1 MRAKLAWALLLAVTF
16 AAALGSPAWAQD
28 RGPAAITEIRQEASD
43 RSTRLVVECT
53 GPLAYTYYSPD
64 PLTLVVDIPE
74 MDASRVPT
82 RVNVGTKEVESVR
95 VTSMARADGRSLARL
110 EVRLASL
117 VPYQIFSKDKSLNL
131 VFERAAG
138 ADARPAEAAVAKA
151 EEPAPRPAPVSLA
164 PEPAPAAPA
173 PATVP
178 ASKVKWQPVSAAE
191 LKAIEA
197 PAPAPRLVAGPRA
210 QRILGVTQDNDSGQL
225 AFTIKAD
232 GSLRYQDFFLGNPDR
247 LVVDFVDVVSR
258 AAMRNMD
265 VN

>member
-1 MRAKLAWALLLAVTF
+1 MRAKLAWALLVVAVLLAAGPGAT
-16 AAALGSPAWAQD
+16 AWAQD
-28 RGPAAITEIRQEASD
+28 RGPAAITEIRQESAD

-131 VFERAAG
+131 VFQRA
-138 ADARPAEAAVAKA
+138 PEAAAKPVDVPVARVEA
-151 EEPAPRPAPVSLA
+151 PAVAPAPAKDPAPA
-164 PEPAPAAPA
+164 PAPAPMAAAPA
-173 PATVP
+173 PAAAPP
-178 ASKVKWQPVSAAE
+178 ART
-191 LKAIEA
+191 A
-197 PAPAPRLVAGPRA
+197 PPTPRPRTRTLVAWCRRIPRRRA
-210 QRILGVTQDNDSGQL
+210 TCTTSTSRMARCCASSG
-225 AFTIKAD
+225 
-232 GSLRYQDFFLGNPDR
+232 
-247 LVVDFVDVVSR
+247 
-258 AAMRNMD
+258 
-265 VN
+265 